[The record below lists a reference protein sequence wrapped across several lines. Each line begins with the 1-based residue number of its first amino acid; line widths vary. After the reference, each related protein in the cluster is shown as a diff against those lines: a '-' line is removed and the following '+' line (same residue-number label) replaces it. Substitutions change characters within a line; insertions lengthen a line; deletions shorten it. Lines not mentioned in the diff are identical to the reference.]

1 MTSPDQIPDQCP
13 KCGGD
18 VGLRPQIEKTLGS
31 RGMAVRPGLHELGNR
46 TVGGVRAVGRGL

>member
-31 RGMAVRPGLHELGNR
+31 RAKEWRCAQGCMSWGTVR
-46 TVGGVRAVGRGL
+46 